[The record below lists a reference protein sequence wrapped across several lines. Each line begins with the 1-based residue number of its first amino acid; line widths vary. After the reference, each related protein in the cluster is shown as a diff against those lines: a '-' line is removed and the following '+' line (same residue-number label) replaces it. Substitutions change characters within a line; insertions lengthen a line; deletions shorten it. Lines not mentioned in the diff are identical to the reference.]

1 MELQKVLFGTEN
13 YMTIRSVHFV
23 NIRFI
28 VNNPRFN
35 KWFKSQKDLKAKEK
49 AKLNKLKQVK

>member
-1 MELQKVLFGTEN
+1 MELLKVLFGTEN

-23 NIRFI
+23 NIG
-28 VNNPRFN
+28 FN